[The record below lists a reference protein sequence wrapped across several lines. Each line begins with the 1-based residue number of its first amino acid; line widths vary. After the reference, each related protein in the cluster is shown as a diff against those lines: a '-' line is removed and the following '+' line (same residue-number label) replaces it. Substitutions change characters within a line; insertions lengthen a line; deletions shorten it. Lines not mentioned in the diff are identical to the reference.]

1 MGCKLKTTTFSIIT
15 ICLLVITACAEKE
28 APPTV
33 SVEGPQSAAYVFQQ
47 EFYPHYETIYL
58 PSGKGYEFRNPDSSK
73 LLITMEG
80 GPSWQ
85 AKVGKEG
92 SRAWGYWIIDWLLPL
107 YTDYDYNIFV
117 PEHFDWEENELYYYW
132 NILEER
138 ERVTFDSVQTCYE
151 EVIGEYLS
159 QNEYET
165 IIIAGFSEGAMHLPM
180 VYSKLENSKIVAI
193 VSIGYGGLS
202 KYEDYMVSFSKQ
214 QAGKVPF
221 EIQDY
226 WENQYYGMGIKPLL
240 DYAQEEPRNDSID
253 RFPGRSSR
261 ITYKWL
267 NSILEK
273 RPFDYYVNI
282 DVPVLFLHGERNR
295 NVSVESTRYV
305 EENLPDK
312 PFDYIYYPEMAHA
325 PTTREE
331 LNMIR
336 NDIRNWLVGKGF

>member
-1 MGCKLKTTTFSIIT
+1 
-15 ICLLVITACAEKE
+15 V
-28 APPTV
+28 
-33 SVEGPQSAAYVFQQ
+33 YQQ
-47 EFYPHYETIYL
+47 EYYPHYETIYL
-58 PSGKGYEFRNPDSSK
+58 QSGKGYEFRNPNSNK
-73 LLITMEG
+73 LLITLDG

-92 SRAWGYWIIDWLLPL
+92 ERARGSFFDDLLPL
-107 YTDYDYNIFV
+107 YTDYDYSIFV
-117 PEHFDWEENELYYYW
+117 PEHFDWEEDEPYYYW
-132 NILEER
+132 DIPEER
-138 ERVTFDSVQTCYE
+138 ERVTFDNIQTCYE

-180 VYSKLENSKIVAI
+180 VYSRLEKAKISALI
-193 VSIGYGGLS
+193 AGGYGGLS
-202 KYEDYMVSFSKQ
+202 RDEGFEVAYSKL

-226 WENQYYGMGIKPLL
+226 WENQYCGMGVKPLL

-261 ITYKWL
+261 ITYRWL

-282 DVPVLFLHGERNR
+282 DVPVLFLHGERDR
-295 NVSVESTRYV
+295 NVSVESTRYI
-305 EENLPDK
+305 EENLPVK

-325 PTTREE
+325 STTREE
-331 LNMIR
+331 LIMIR

>member
-1 MGCKLKTTTFSIIT
+1 
-15 ICLLVITACAEKE
+15 
-28 APPTV
+28 
-33 SVEGPQSAAYVFQQ
+33 
-47 EFYPHYETIYL
+47 
-58 PSGKGYEFRNPDSSK
+58 
-73 LLITMEG
+73 MEG

-92 SRAWGYWIIDWLLPL
+92 SMLEGWRFIEWFLPF
-107 YTDYDYNIFV
+107 YTDYSYSIFV
-117 PEHFDWEENELYYYW
+117 PEHFDWEEDALYYYW
-132 NILEER
+132 NIPEER